1 MTQSALSMRLC
12 GMLSGMSIISFRTV
26 PAVRMRSCSVVV
38 SSAWES
44 AGLKRVGRPTRAAI
58 SRAERAL
65 LFIRCTLLWVDG
77 HHMDFTDESQE
88 FSGVAAGFPGCHII
102 WAVFEFAKDDEGCFE
117 NSTESIRA
125 REMAAIFCGG
135 FVGDRAADFCRLRD
149 DGPTGCGACDER
161 IEWRARCEAA
171 GGCGAVSG
179 ACGCGAGGSA
189 CAESVVGRAGD
200 GSRQRRNIV

>member
-88 FSGVAAGFPGCHII
+88 FSGACRWF
-102 WAVFEFAKDDEGCFE
+102 
-117 NSTESIRA
+117 S
-125 REMAAIFCGG
+125 EMSYNLGG
-135 FVGDRAADFCRLRD
+135 F
-149 DGPTGCGACDER
+149 
-161 IEWRARCEAA
+161 
-171 GGCGAVSG
+171 
-179 ACGCGAGGSA
+179 
-189 CAESVVGRAGD
+189 
-200 GSRQRRNIV
+200 